1 MKEFEFSLYIELIY
15 DMYIKPISK
24 LKVQLEKINY
34 IGRYIEMNY
43 LDYILDD
50 IANISQYAQNYM
62 TLFLMYE

>member
-1 MKEFEFSLYIELIY
+1 
-15 DMYIKPISK
+15 MYIKPISK

-62 TLFLMYE
+62 TPFLMYE